1 MKPLEVLFFKTS
13 TCDEC
18 AVVSKIFSG
27 VADKINGYY
36 GATVIELKTYDLE
49 DEEGYRRA
57 RELGIS
63 TTPTIMIH
71 GEKYKGKISDDEI
84 FSTIAGK
91 MNLTGAELEG
101 LRAHVLKYEG
111 EEYGQVFS
119 LKSIGRVR
127 VEYDDEA
134 VKDSVNGVNGTIE
147 IFSEFA
153 EGLEGL
159 EGFSHL
165 SLLAY
170 LSKVT
175 EKQRKILKV
184 KPKWLIKLGADPEK
198 VPSVGVFGTH
208 SPHRP
213 NPIGVTVVKLVR
225 REGNLLH
232 VEGLDLF
239 DGTPVIDIKPFVKEH
254 EAEETRTP
262 AWYTEMIERAK
273 SKYGN
278 DF

>member
-18 AVVSKIFSG
+18 AVVGRIFSS
-27 VADKINGYY
+27 VTEKVNGYY
-36 GATVIELKTYDLE
+36 GATVIDLKTYDLE
-49 DEEGYRRA
+49 DQEGYKRA

-63 TTPTIMIH
+63 TTPTIVIH

-84 FSTIAGK
+84 FSAIAGK
-91 MNLTGAELEG
+91 MNVTGAELES
-101 LRAHVLKYEG
+101 LKAHVLKYEI
-111 EEYGQVFS
+111 EDDGQVFS
-119 LKSIGRVR
+119 LRPIGRVR

-134 VKDSVNGVNGTIE
+134 VKESVNGVSGTVE
-147 IFSEFA
+147 IFDQFA
-153 EGLEGL
+153 DGLEGL

-165 SLLAY
+165 TLVAY
-170 LSKVT
+170 LSKVS
-175 EKQRKILKV
+175 ENQRRILKV

-213 NPIGVTVVKLVR
+213 NPIGITVVKLVR
-225 REGNLLH
+225 RDGNLLQ

-239 DGTPVIDIKPFVKEH
+239 DGTPVIDIKPFIKEH
-254 EAEETRTP
+254 EAEETKTP